1 MGVEPEGHVRIWER
15 YGLAAI
21 LLVFAAIYARSVTFD
36 FVWDDVEA
44 IRDNPIY
51 AGPLL
56 DGLDATQHDHLD
68 PALRKLSGMKPAHDS
83 YRPLLYLSYR
93 SDVALCGTSPRGMH
107 LHNLILALL
116 SIVAFYFVATR
127 WLISERSALI
137 ATAIFA
143 LHPLQ
148 VESVAYVSGRGDL
161 LAGLFALLAVAS
173 ALQFEQA
180 GSRGR
185 RALWLVASTACLLAS
200 LLSKEAYLGLPIAL
214 AGVAFARG
222 RLRAQRTVLAT
233 WIAAIVAY
241 LALRFAVGGVAEGGA
256 GALALVALPG
266 VFLRYL
272 QIALLPFDLST
283 ERLYD
288 GSYVLPGWLAL
299 GALAAWALVGLRRGW
314 SQTSRTVASGLLWML
329 VLLGPSVVVVVV
341 MNVVADRYSYLPLGG
356 FAVAFSALLSA
367 AASRSNKLRTMLGFA
382 GFLWAA
388 MCVAVTVVQV
398 GTWKDNRTLYGHAVA
413 TAPQS
418 SMAHYRLGHSYAKEG
433 QWPQAI
439 ALFERA
445 VALQPSNLRALN
457 NLGVAYLNTGKYEEA
472 ARTFDRAL
480 AESGQMHFRA
490 WYNLGVAQMNMGE
503 REAACASVERALQI
517 NPSYAAAAAFQ
528 RASCQQR
535 N

>member
-1 MGVEPEGHVRIWER
+1 MGVGPDGHVRAWGR
-15 YGLAAI
+15 WGLVAI
-21 LLVFAAIYARSVTFD
+21 LLVFAAIYARAVTFE
-36 FVWDDVEA
+36 FVWDDLEA

-93 SDVALCGTSPRGMH
+93 SDLALSGMSPRGMH

-116 SIVAFYFVATR
+116 SIVAFYFVASR
-127 WLISERSALI
+127 WLAAERPALI

-161 LAGLFALLAVAS
+161 LAGLLGLLAVAS
-173 ALQFEQA
+173 ALRFEQTR
-180 GSRGR
+180 SRGP
-185 RALWLVASTACLLAS
+185 RALWLFAGTTCLFGS

-222 RLRAQRTVLAT
+222 KLREQRTVLAT
-233 WIAAIVAY
+233 WVAAIVAY
-241 LALRFAVGGVAEGGA
+241 LALRFAVGGVAEGGT
-256 GALALVALPG
+256 GALALAALPG

-272 QIALLPFDLST
+272 QIAVLPFDLSI

-288 GSYVLPGWLAL
+288 ATYMLPGWLAL
-299 GALAAWALVGLRRGW
+299 GALTTWVLIGLRRGW

-329 VLLGPSVVVVVV
+329 VLLGPSVVVVIV
-341 MNVVADRYSYLPLGG
+341 MSVIADRYSYLPLGG
-356 FAVAFSALLSA
+356 FAVALSALLTA
-367 AASRSNKLRTMLGFA
+367 AAREGNKLRLLVGIA
-382 GFLWAA
+382 GTLWAA
-388 MCVAVTVVQV
+388 MCLAVTVVQL

-413 TAPQS
+413 TAPES
-418 SMAHYRLGHSYAKEG
+418 SMAHYRLGHSYATEG
-433 QWPQAI
+433 QWPEAI

-457 NLGVAYLNTGKYEEA
+457 NLGVAYLNTRKYAEA
-472 ARTFDRAL
+472 AVMFERAL

-490 WYNLGVAQMNMGE
+490 WYNLGVAQTNMGE

-517 NPSYAAAAAFQ
+517 NPSYAAAVAFQ
-528 RASCQQR
+528 RASCR
-535 N
+535 GRD

>member
-1 MGVEPEGHVRIWER
+1 MGVESEGHVRIRER

-93 SDVALCGTSPRGMH
+93 LDVALSGTSPRGMH

-116 SIVAFYFVATR
+116 SIAVFCFVATR
-127 WLISERSALI
+127 WLISDRSALI
-137 ATAIFA
+137 ATAVFA

-161 LAGLFALLAVAS
+161 LAGLFALLAVAA

-180 GSRGR
+180 GSRVR
-185 RALWLVASTACLLAS
+185 RAVWLLAGTACLLAS

-214 AGVAFARG
+214 AGLAFARG
-222 RLRAQRTVLAT
+222 KLREQRTVLAT

-241 LALRFAVGGVAEGGA
+241 LTLRFAVGGVAEGGT
-256 GALALVALPG
+256 GALALGSLPG

-288 GSYVLPGWLAL
+288 ASYVLPGWLAL
-299 GALAAWALVGLRRGW
+299 GVLIAWVLTRLRGGW
-314 SQTSRTVASGLLWML
+314 SQTSRSVASGLLWML
-329 VLLGPSVVVVVV
+329 VLLGPSVVVVVL
-341 MNVVADRYSYLPLGG
+341 MGVVADRYSYLPLGG
-356 FAVAFSALLSA
+356 FAVALSALLTA
-367 AASRSNKLRTMLGFA
+367 TARKSNKLGPVLGAA
-382 GFLWAA
+382 GILWTA
-388 MCVAVTVVQV
+388 MCLVVTIMQV

-418 SMAHYRLGHSYAKEG
+418 SMANYRLGHSYATDG
-433 QWPQAI
+433 QWPEAI

-457 NLGVAYLNTGKYEEA
+457 NLGVAYLNTGKFEA
-472 ARTFDRAL
+472 AAGAFERAL

-490 WYNLGVAQMNMGE
+490 WYNLGVAQMNMEE

-517 NPSYAAAAAFQ
+517 NPSYEAAVAFQ
-528 RASCQQR
+528 RASCHR
-535 N
+535 RD

>member
-1 MGVEPEGHVRIWER
+1 MGVGPDGHTGAWGRW
-15 YGLAAI
+15 GLVTI
-21 LLVFAAIYARSVTFD
+21 LLVFAAIYARAVTFE

-93 SDVALCGTSPRGMH
+93 SDIALSGMSPRGMH
-107 LHNLILALL
+107 LHNLILGLL
-116 SIVAFYFVATR
+116 AIVAFYVVASRWLMSEGPALVAT
-127 WLISERSALI
+127 AV
-137 ATAIFA
+137 FA

-161 LAGLFALLAVAS
+161 LAGLFGLLAVAS
-173 ALQFEQA
+173 ALQFEQTR
-180 GSRGR
+180 GTGR
-185 RALWLVASTACLLAS
+185 RGLWLLAGTACLLAS

-214 AGVAFARG
+214 AGLAFARG
-222 RLRAQRTVLAT
+222 KLREQRTVLAT

-241 LALRFAVGGVAEGGA
+241 LTLRFAVGGVAEGGT
-256 GALALVALPG
+256 GALALASLPG

-288 GSYVLPGWLAL
+288 ASYVLPGWLAL
-299 GALAAWALVGLRRGW
+299 GVLTAWVLTRLRGGW
-314 SQTSRTVASGLLWML
+314 SQTSRSVASGLLWML
-329 VLLGPSVVVVVV
+329 VLLGPSVIVVVL
-341 MNVVADRYSYLPLGG
+341 MGVVADRYSYLPLGG
-356 FAVAFSALLSA
+356 FAVALSALLTA
-367 AASRSNKLRTMLGFA
+367 TARKSNKLGPVLGAA
-382 GFLWAA
+382 GILWTA
-388 MCVAVTVVQV
+388 MCLVVTIVQV

-418 SMAHYRLGHSYAKEG
+418 SMANYRLGHSYATDG
-433 QWPQAI
+433 QWPEAI

-457 NLGVAYLNTGKYEEA
+457 NLGVAYLNTGKFEA
-472 ARTFDRAL
+472 AAGAFERAL

-490 WYNLGVAQMNMGE
+490 WYNLGVAQMNMEE

-517 NPSYAAAAAFQ
+517 NPSYEAAAAFQ
-528 RASCQQR
+528 RASCHR
-535 N
+535 RD